1 MGKLIE
7 GRWDCPSC
15 GAKGIKAS
23 SKNCPNCGNP
33 QDENT
38 KFYMPDKIDYVPDE
52 EAKKI
57 SRNPDWE
64 CSFCGSLNSDNDV
77 SCRNCGAS
85 KEDSKRNYFEMH
97 QQKEKKEAKQEREQK
112 EEVKESSGKT
122 VENSSDLAYEQAAAA
137 PPPKRN
143 KNVKSI
149 LPWILG
155 LAGIGLIL
163 ALIISLFVPTVKDV
177 TIEDFSWKRS
187 IAIEEL
193 TTFNGSDWSLPVDA
207 RLRYT
212 QREVKDH
219 KTVLDHHETVTVTK
233 TRQVWDHDETE
244 KTYTDLG
251 NGYFDEHVSK
261 TPVYRTETYQETSE
275 KPIYREDPVY
285 ATKYYYE
292 IDRWIT
298 VDRAVSSG
306 EDHDPHWP
314 KVTLKEKQRKGS
326 KSETYTVVV
335 TVDGKEEIKEYTMP
349 FDEWK
354 SLKKGST
361 VKLKVNKLGHAE
373 LITEKETQ

>member
-7 GRWDCPSC
+7 GRWDCPRC
-15 GAKGIKAS
+15 GVKGIKAS

-33 QDENT
+33 QDENI
-38 KFYMPDKIDYVPDE
+38 KFYMPDKIDYVSDE

-64 CSFCGSLNSDNDV
+64 CSFCGSLNSDNDIF
-77 SCRNCGAS
+77 CRNCGAS
-85 KEDSKRNYFEMH
+85 KEDSKRNYFEI
-97 QQKEKKEAKQEREQK
+97 QKRQKEKQTKQCKEKTEPLQDSKRNQSEPVYKQR
-112 EEVKESSGKT
+112 
-122 VENSSDLAYEQAAAA
+122 AAS
-137 PPPKRN
+137 PLPKRN
-143 KNVKSI
+143 KNLKSI

-155 LAGIGLIL
+155 LAGVGFIL
-163 ALIISLFVPTVKDV
+163 AFIISLFVPTVKDV
-177 TIEDFSWKRS
+177 TVEDFSWKRS

-193 TTFNGSDWSLPVDA
+193 TTFNESDWSLPVGA

-233 TRQVWDHDETE
+233 TRQVRDHDETE

-292 IDRWIT
+292 IDRWVT
-298 VDRAVSSG
+298 VDRVIASG
-306 EDHDPHWP
+306 KDHDPHWP
-314 KVTLKEKQRKGS
+314 DVNLKEEQRKGN

-335 TVDGKEEIKEYTMP
+335 TIEGKDTTKEYSMP

-354 SLKKGST
+354 SLEKGST

-373 LITEKETQ
+373 LVTEKETQ